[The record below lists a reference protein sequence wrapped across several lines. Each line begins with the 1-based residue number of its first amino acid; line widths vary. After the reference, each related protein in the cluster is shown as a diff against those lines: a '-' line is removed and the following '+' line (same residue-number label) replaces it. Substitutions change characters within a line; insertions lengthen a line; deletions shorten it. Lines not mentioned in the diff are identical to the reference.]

1 MKSLALAILVA
12 GCGANT
18 AAQSRETLAD
28 SIRIYNDGVRWQR
41 FTMAASLLPER
52 ERGRFADEM
61 DQRANEVKITDYEI
75 VRVDTKADR
84 EATVHVKLSW
94 YKESEGKL
102 LETHAVQTWEHR
114 GKSWLMVD
122 EARLRGAEMPGLPEP
137 TDSPTPPGTR

>member
-1 MKSLALAILVA
+1 MKAFILALGLVLA
-12 GCGANT
+12 ACGANT

-28 SIRIYNDGVRWQR
+28 SIRMYNDGVRWQR
-41 FTMAASLLPER
+41 FTVAASLLPER

-84 EATVHVKLSW
+84 EAKVQVKLSW
-94 YKESEGKL
+94 YRESEGKL
-102 LETHAVQTWEHR
+102 FETHAMQTWERR

-122 EARLRGAEMPGLPEP
+122 EARLRGAEMPGL
-137 TDSPTPPGTR
+137 TDSDHGTP